1 MTLGI
6 TRGSHGISM
15 HRAERAAPASV
26 FANCTPSHRLLG
38 GDLGTTRKEANSMA
52 GQQSPA
58 ATSTGGSKARTQAK
72 PVVAQQQETSLSGL
86 TPEQAQEFHEQ
97 FKVTYTA
104 YVGIAAL
111 VHLFVMASNPW
122 F

>member
-1 MTLGI
+1 MYP
-6 TRGSHGISM
+6 
-15 HRAERAAPASV
+15 AARVP
-26 FANCTPSHRLLG
+26 G
-38 GDLGTTRKEANSMA
+38 GDLGTTRMEANSMA

-58 ATSTGGSKARTQAK
+58 ASPTGGSKARTQAK
-72 PVVAQQQETSLSGL
+72 PVVAQQQQEKSPSGL
-86 TPEQAQEFHEQ
+86 TPEQAKEFHEQ

-111 VHLFVMASNPW
+111 VHLFVIASNPW